1 MAISHRVAFRGLD
14 AQLIAED
21 QHEGYPFSYIQKHWD
36 DMYLGLR
43 CPEPVF
49 MNPTFKLADDA
60 DASKTHLRRAAEFT
74 TSFVKW
80 SRKLLDGT
88 FEPDLVGKGPA
99 TQCSSSF
106 QLMFASSK
114 TPQYVLPRA
123 PSPPPHSS
131 SHRRDPRPSRKGR
144 DIIEQY
150 PESRSITVVSKG
162 NVFEVTVI
170 SADGKLI
177 SVAAL
182 EKQLA
187 AIEAEAEAAVSIN
200 VRPRR

>member
-1 MAISHRVAFRGLD
+1 MPITRAHATLVRVPPTVWATPDMAISHRVAFRGLD

-123 PSPPPHSS
+123 PSPPLTRLLTAVTPARAGRAATSS
-131 SHRRDPRPSRKGR
+131 SSTPSRA
-144 DIIEQY
+144 
-150 PESRSITVVSKG
+150 PSPS
-162 NVFEVTVI
+162 
-170 SADGKLI
+170 
-177 SVAAL
+177 
-182 EKQLA
+182 
-187 AIEAEAEAAVSIN
+187 
-200 VRPRR
+200 